1 MQPGH
6 RKHYAKFRLRCIKER
21 CALVFCGGCG
31 ARPYHEGYTCDE
43 WRRRE
48 EGLSCR
54 LSHALFHRVFF
65 FLLRIVAGFAMQKF
79 AVTSKKSARG
89 LSAPTKIASS
99 TRLKA
104 ALQVCPAV
112 THAAALS
119 ARTSGS
125 SARVFSTWF
134 GVFLANMSL
143 ITKSEMA
150 PVV

>member
-54 LSHALFHRVFF
+54 CSRACVDRVFLF
-65 FLLRIVAGFAMQKF
+65 SLRDGSGFAIQRF
-79 AVTSKKSARG
+79 VETSKKLERG
-89 LSAPTKIASS
+89 LFAPKKIASS
-99 TRLKA
+99 TQLKA
-104 ALQVCPAV
+104 APQACPAA
-112 THAAALS
+112 THAVALS
-119 ARTSGS
+119 ARTSGRSPRVS
-125 SARVFSTWF
+125 SWRCLDCASKTCH
-134 GVFLANMSL
+134 
-143 ITKSEMA
+143 
-150 PVV
+150 

>member
-54 LSHALFHRVFF
+54 CSRACVDRVFLF
-65 FLLRIVAGFAMQKF
+65 SLRDGSGCAIQRFVE
-79 AVTSKKSARG
+79 TSKKLERG
-89 LSAPTKIASS
+89 LP
-99 TRLKA
+99 A
-104 ALQVCPAV
+104 ARNSKLHRKPALRPRMLWLYRREHQVDHHVC
-112 THAAALS
+112 LL
-119 ARTSGS
+119 
-125 SARVFSTWF
+125 
-134 GVFLANMSL
+134 GVVW
-143 ITKSEMA
+143 IV
-150 PVV
+150 P